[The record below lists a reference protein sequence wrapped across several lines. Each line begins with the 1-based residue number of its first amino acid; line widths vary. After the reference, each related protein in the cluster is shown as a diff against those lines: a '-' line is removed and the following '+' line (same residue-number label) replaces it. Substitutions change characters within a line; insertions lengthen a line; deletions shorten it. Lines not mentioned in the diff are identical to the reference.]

1 MKKQLLIL
9 LLALPLLASVV
20 TQKITK
26 GSLSQTQ
33 SFNGSL
39 SFNQK
44 ANLASESS
52 GLIKKIYFDE
62 ADLVKKGQVLLEIDS
77 RVLDANIKAIQASIK
92 EATYSLEKA
101 KLDFKRYE
109 VLLKKQSVSQQK
121 YDEFYFQKMGLEQKL
136 ISLESSLLALSIEKE
151 QKTLRAP
158 FSGYITQREVE
169 VGEWLNKGTT
179 VALLVNPYKVDI
191 TIHLPS
197 TYITKARRGKVIDV
211 SINNKTYKAKVLG
224 ALLTGNEKTRTF
236 PLRLRLLKSKDRFFD
251 GMQVT
256 LTLEKSST
264 SNVLLVSRDGV
275 IKRFGK
281 DIIFI
286 VQDNKAKMVTV
297 KVLGFQGNKAAIF
310 ALELKVGD
318 EVVTKGNER
327 LIPNQDIQ

>member
-1 MKKQLLIL
+1 MKHFLFLLIT
-9 LLALPLLASVV
+9 LPLLASVV
-20 TQKITK
+20 TQEVTR
-26 GSLSQTQ
+26 GSLSQKQ
-33 SFNGSL
+33 SFNGNL

-44 ANLASESS
+44 SNLAAESS

-77 RVLDANIKAIQASIK
+77 RVLDANIKATKASIK

-101 KLDFKRYE
+101 KLDFQRYE

-121 YDEFYFQKMGLEQKL
+121 YDEFYFQKMGLEQRL
-136 ISLESSLLALSIEKE
+136 ISLESSLLALSIEKK

-158 FSGYITQREVE
+158 FSGYITKREVE
-169 VGEWLNKGTT
+169 VGEWLSQGSM
-179 VALLVNPYKVDI
+179 VALLVNPYKVDL

-197 TYITKARRGKVIDV
+197 SYIQKARKGKVIDV
-211 SINNKTYKAKVLG
+211 TINNKQYKAKVLG
-224 ALLTGNEKTRTF
+224 ALLSGNEKTRTF

-264 SNVLLVSRDGV
+264 ANVLLVSRDGV

-281 DIIFI
+281 DIVFV
-286 VQDNKAKMVTV
+286 VQDKKAKMITV
-297 KVLGFQGNKAAIF
+297 KVLGFQGKQVAVSAPS
-310 ALELKVGD
+310 LKVGD
-318 EVVTKGNER
+318 KVVTKGNER
-327 LIPNQDIQ
+327 LFPNQDIQ

>member
-9 LLALPLLASVV
+9 LLTLPLLASVV
-20 TQKITK
+20 TQEITK

-33 SFNGSL
+33 SFNGNL

-62 ADLVKKGQVLLEIDS
+62 ADLVKKGQLLVEIDS
-77 RVLDANIKAIQASIK
+77 RVLDANIKATKASIK
-92 EATYSLEKA
+92 EATFSLEKA

-136 ISLESSLLALSIEKE
+136 ISLESSLLALSIEKK

-158 FSGYITQREVE
+158 FSGYITKREVE
-169 VGEWLNKGTT
+169 VGEWLNQGSS
-179 VALLVNPYKVDI
+179 VAQLVNPYKIDI

-197 TYITKARRGKVIDV
+197 SYIQKARKGKVIDV
-211 SINNKTYKAKVLG
+211 SINNKNYKAKVLG
-224 ALLTGNEKTRTF
+224 ALLTGNERTRTF

-256 LTLEKSST
+256 LTLEKSRT
-264 SNVLLVSRDGV
+264 SNVLLISRDGV

-281 DIIFI
+281 DIVFI
-286 VQDNKAKMVTV
+286 IQNNKAKMITV
-297 KVLGFQGNKAAIF
+297 KVLGFQGDKVAIS
-310 ALELKVGD
+310 APELKVGD
-318 EVVTKGNER
+318 KVVTKGNER
-327 LIPNQDIQ
+327 LQPNQDIK